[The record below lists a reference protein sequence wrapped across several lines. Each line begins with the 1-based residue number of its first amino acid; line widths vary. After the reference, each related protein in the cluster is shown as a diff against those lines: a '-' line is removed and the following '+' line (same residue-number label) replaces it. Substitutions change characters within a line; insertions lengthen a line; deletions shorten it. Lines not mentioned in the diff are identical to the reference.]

1 MQPES
6 ARRRQ
11 GPVFLSVSFSFYNE
25 ERVLPELLRR
35 TRLVMHG
42 LQARGLVSR
51 YELVFVNDAS
61 TDGSLALLHEECRTA
76 KDVVIVNMSRNFGGP
91 VCTMAGIRAARG
103 DVVVYLDA
111 DLQDPPELIPTLLDE
126 YFADDT
132 VEVVYTT
139 RRRRAGEH
147 PLKMLIT
154 KFGYRLVHFVSEIEL
169 PVDSGDYKLLS
180 RRVADYVSA
189 FGEKKPYVK
198 GFVTWV
204 GFKQKQ
210 VFYNRDARYDGPEN
224 TKNPVLSRKV
234 LDSYL
239 TALISFSDAPLK
251 MSLVL
256 GFLVSTLSLLYI
268 IVVLIQKYMGW
279 YVPGWPAIMA
289 AVLCLGGVNLMVLGF
304 LGLYINLIYLETK
317 GRPNYI
323 IDRVFRPEDFP
334 E

>member
-1 MQPES
+1 MQQVS
-6 ARRRQ
+6 VARRRQ
-11 GPVFLSVSFSFYNE
+11 RPLFLSISFSFWNE
-25 ERVLPELLRR
+25 ERVLPELLKRV
-35 TRLVMHG
+35 RLVM
-42 LQARGLVSR
+42 QAEMARGHVSK
-51 YELVFVNDAS
+51 YEMVFVNDAS
-61 TDGSLALLHEECRTA
+61 TDGSLALLERECLEH
-76 KDVVIVNMSRNFGGP
+76 KDIVIVNMSRNFGGP
-91 VCTMAGIRAARG
+91 VCTMAGIKTAQG
-103 DVVVYLDA
+103 DAVVYLDA
-111 DLQDPPELIPTLLDE
+111 DLQDPPELISTLLDE

-180 RRVADYVSA
+180 RRVVDYVSR
-189 FGEKKPYVK
+189 FDEKKPYVK

-210 VFYNRDARYDGPEN
+210 VFYDRDARFDGPEN

-256 GFLVSTLSLLYI
+256 GFVVSTLSLLYI

-304 LGLYINLIYLETK
+304 LGLYVNLIYLETK

-323 IDRVFRPEDFP
+323 VDNIIRPEP
-334 E
+334 